1 MSEWFEVEESRG
13 GQVHHMEFER
23 GKTTTKLSVIGKAK
37 STGKDYSATEDPG
50 VVSVTKIYNY
60 YKKFGYQTEVMGAS
74 FRSLGEILELAGS
87 DLLTISP
94 GLLEEM
100 AKSNSPVTRK
110 LSPES
115 AAQSDLQKIHLD
127 EKSFR
132 WLHNEDQMATE
143 KLSEGI
149 RMFAVDT
156 LKLEKVVAE
165 KL

>member
-1 MSEWFEVEESRG
+1 
-13 GQVHHMEFER
+13 MEFER

-94 GLLEEM
+94 ALLEEM
-100 AKSNSPVTRK
+100 AKSNSPVARK